1 MSASTAKPNGR
12 LTGNALC
19 VDNGRHA
26 KGSDGS
32 VLVIGAGPAGLE
44 AARGLGQRGYRV
56 ALAEATTGLGGRV
69 RWESG
74 LPGLA
79 AWARVRDW
87 PAGRRRI

>member
-1 MSASTAKPNGR
+1 MFTGR
-12 LTGNALC
+12 RYAGITGNALC

-26 KGSDGS
+26 KGSDDS
-32 VLVIGAGPAGLE
+32 VLIVGAGPAGLE

-69 RWESG
+69 SWESG

-87 PAGRRRI
+87 RVGRRRI